1 MPTAT
6 NLQNSRLSSHTASRF
21 CGSDLAR
28 NAFVR
33 RPNDGLSIEGCV
45 SSLRLPLLVG
55 ERAAR
60 NSCFQ
65 WPFGLVR
72 RRNLHQRTDSQ
83 RVGSALEAFLSRSGP
98 TLVPRA
104 SRRGRWHRWR
114 LWTAGFHARR
124 RVHCV
129 CSHFFP
135 RSVGL
140 GPTASCARGALTI
153 PPSRLCHRHAIPC
166 RSSYSA
172 SPFRHRRTN
181 TPFCT
186 QSRKYLWMELAL
198 PKRSSGKAFH
208 WQPVRNTYT
217 IPSNTRRGS
226 RGGRPPPGF
235 RRYLRFPSRFGLG
248 TTGSTAAHS
257 SSDTVHDRIAL
268 MPRNCRRKPTEM
280 QLLVYG

>member
-6 NLQNSRLSSHTASRF
+6 NPQNSKLFSQTARVA
-21 CGSDLAR
+21 CGTDSAR
-28 NAFVR
+28 NAFVQQ
-33 RPNDGLSIEGCV
+33 PSDALVIAGCA
-45 SSLRLPLLVG
+45 SLPRFPLLVVEHG
-55 ERAAR
+55 AR
-60 NSCFQ
+60 NA
-65 WPFGLVR
+65 WPQLP
-72 RRNLHQRTDSQ
+72 
-83 RVGSALEAFLSRSGP
+83 SG
-98 TLVPRA
+98 LVPRHNPHQGIGFRA
-104 SRRGRWHRWR
+104 KAPAPVVVSLRSDPTSAPEVSRRGRLHRWR

-124 RVHCV
+124 RVDCA
-129 CSHFFP
+129 CSLFFP

-140 GPTASCARGALTI
+140 DPTASCARGALTI

-181 TPFCT
+181 TPCCT
-186 QSRKYLWMELAL
+186 QSRKYLWIELAL

-226 RGGRPPPGF
+226 KGGRPPPGF
-235 RRYLRFPSRFGLG
+235 RRYLRFSSRFGLG

-268 MPRNCRRKPTEM
+268 MPRKCRRKPTGR